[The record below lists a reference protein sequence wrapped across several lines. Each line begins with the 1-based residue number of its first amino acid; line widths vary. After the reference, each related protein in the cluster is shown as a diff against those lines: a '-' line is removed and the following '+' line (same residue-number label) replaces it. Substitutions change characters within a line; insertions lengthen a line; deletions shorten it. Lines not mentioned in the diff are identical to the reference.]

1 MSGSNGDL
9 DPWVSGR
16 ELLEERGQHIGAD
29 RRRGTENQATGRG
42 RARVGQRLP
51 AIPDRPRGA
60 LRVGEE
66 GPARVGQ
73 AHPALCPGKKRLAN
87 LALERVKAGGERG
100 LSDEHPLSGTT
111 DVPAAAPPRET
122 PNPGPP
128 RTPALHRFSD

>member
-42 RARVGQRLP
+42 RARGGQRLP

-60 LRVGEE
+60 LGVGEE

-73 AHPALCPGKKRLAN
+73 AKPAWGPGKKGLGD
-87 LALERVKAGGERG
+87 LALALFKDVVGRRVR
-100 LSDEHPLSGTT
+100 
-111 DVPAAAPPRET
+111 
-122 PNPGPP
+122 
-128 RTPALHRFSD
+128 